1 MRTGLLPLFVPGHP
15 AGAIVVVALLIVAF
29 ALFSL
34 AVSDVAAA
42 GVSNTVDGQGV
53 IPFRW

>member
-15 AGAIVVVALLIVAF
+15 AGAIFVVALLIVAF
-29 ALFSL
+29 ALFSF

-42 GVSNTVDGQGV
+42 GVSNLADDPTGL
-53 IPFRW
+53 PFRW